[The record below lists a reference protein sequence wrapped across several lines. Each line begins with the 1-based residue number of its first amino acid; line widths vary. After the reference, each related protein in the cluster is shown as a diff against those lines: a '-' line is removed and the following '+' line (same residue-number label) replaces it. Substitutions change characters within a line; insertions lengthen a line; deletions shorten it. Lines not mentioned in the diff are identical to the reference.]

1 LFLIIHKLL
10 KCIKKSALWGAKTK
24 TTLHKKAVYRE
35 KVLGRVANENKP
47 LTIVCRFV
55 ITNLILLQM
64 EKNILQIFGD
74 NVRKYRLKMQL
85 SQEDFAE
92 LANVHRTYVG
102 MIERAEKNITLL
114 NMQKFAKA
122 LQVTIPDLLQDE

>member
-1 LFLIIHKLL
+1 
-10 KCIKKSALWGAKTK
+10 
-24 TTLHKKAVYRE
+24 
-35 KVLGRVANENKP
+35 
-47 LTIVCRFV
+47 
-55 ITNLILLQM
+55 M

-122 LQVTIPDLLQDE
+122 LQITIPDLLKDE